1 MRLHLT
7 VLLLTVA
14 THQIHCR
21 PSDSSIPNYLDTT
34 TTRDYGLEP
43 RTGGSLGLNTEVKK
57 ELWSGDDYHD
67 DEYYGF
73 MDGWIGGGPDERS
86 AKELKELA
94 QLLEDCLERK
104 GTNLNL
110 NFRTC

>member
-14 THQIHCR
+14 THQIHCK
-21 PSDSSIPNYLDTT
+21 PVDSSIPDYLDTT
-34 TTRDYGLEP
+34 TNRDYGLKP
-43 RTGGSLGLNTEVKK
+43 RTGGSLGLNKEAKK
-57 ELWSGDDYHD
+57 DLWSGEDY
-67 DEYYGF
+67 EL
-73 MDGWIGGGPDERS
+73 S
-86 AKELKELA
+86 AKELKKLA
-94 QLLEDCLERK
+94 RLLEDCLERK